1 MAVVSMRELL
11 EAGVHFGHQTRRW
24 NPKMRRFIFTERGGI
39 YIIDLQQTL
48 ELLEEAHNFARN
60 LAERG
65 GSMLFV
71 GTKKQSQTAV
81 EEQAKRVGMPYV
93 SHRWLGGLLTNW
105 RTISNRIDRLH
116 ELRRLKEDG
125 QLDLLPAKERI
136 SMEGELEKLDENL
149 GGVADM
155 KRQPDAVFIVDLRK
169 EQLAVREA
177 RRLGLPIVALVDT
190 NADPDEADYVIP
202 GNDDAIRSCDL
213 VVRVVA
219 DGIYAGQQK
228 VTPGEFRREAAN
240 GAGQRA
246 EREAEP
252 EPEPEAAP
260 TVPEGDY
267 EQVSPGEEPVAEP
280 AAEPPA
286 EPAADT
292 PAGTAE
298 PAAEAAPE
306 AEEVR
311 TDG

>member
-1 MAVVSMRELL
+1 MHMSVVSMRELL

-48 ELLEEAHNFARN
+48 ELVEEAHNFARN

-65 GSMLFV
+65 GSILFV
-71 GTKKQSQTAV
+71 GTKKQAQQAV
-81 EEQAKRVGMPYV
+81 EDEAKRVGMPYV

-105 RTISNRIDRLH
+105 RTISARIDRLH

-125 QLDLLPAKERI
+125 QLALLPAKERI
-136 SMEGELEKLDENL
+136 SMEGELEKLEENL

-155 KRQPDAVFIVDLRK
+155 KRQPDAIFIIDLRK

-213 VVRVVA
+213 IVRVVA

-228 VTPGEFRREAAN
+228 VTPGEFR
-240 GAGQRA
+240 
-246 EREAEP
+246 P
-252 EPEPEAAP
+252 EPAAAEEPM
-260 TVPEGDY
+260 VPEGDY
-267 EQVSPGEEPVAEP
+267 EQVSPGDEQVAEE
-280 AAEPPA
+280 AAERPVPDSGPVEGVRENREVPPS
-286 EPAADT
+286 ADQ
-292 PAGTAE
+292 PV
-298 PAAEAAPE
+298 P
-306 AEEVR
+306 EEVR
-311 TDG
+311 VDG